1 MQWRSDRGSML
12 IEVLFLMILL
22 MLPLFYLVGT
32 LGRLQAGA
40 YAASAAAREAGRAYV
55 TAEGEASA
63 SGRSAA
69 AADLVLAAHGFGSG
83 EGTVSISCRVAPCLA
98 PGARIEVTSEV
109 RVDLPLI
116 PDFLAGALPTSVSMT
131 SDHVE
136 SVDAFRAG

>member
-1 MQWRSDRGSML
+1 MHWRSDRGSML

-55 TAEGEASA
+55 TADDEAA
-63 SGRSAA
+63 APGRSVAA
-69 AADLVLAAHGFGSG
+69 AGLVFGTHGFDSG
-83 EGTVSISCRVAPCLA
+83 EGSVSVSCRSAPCLT
-98 PGARIEVTSEV
+98 PGAQIEVTSEV
-109 RVDLPLI
+109 KVDVPLI
-116 PDFLAGALPTSVSMT
+116 PDFLAGAVPTSVSMT
-131 SDHVE
+131 SSHLE